1 MEEKPIHEVIA
12 FLEHCRAHAK
22 ASGVL
27 TEGNVPMNLADLDNA
42 IVAAHKVL
50 EGAKQSETHK
60 VLEGAK
66 KQSEAAPHVAERLT
80 PEELVE
86 RASDPVS
93 KKKRF

>member
-42 IVAAHKVL
+42 IIAA
-50 EGAKQSETHK
+50 HK

-66 KQSEAAPHVAERLT
+66 KQSETVPHAAERLT

-86 RASDPVS
+86 RTSDPVS